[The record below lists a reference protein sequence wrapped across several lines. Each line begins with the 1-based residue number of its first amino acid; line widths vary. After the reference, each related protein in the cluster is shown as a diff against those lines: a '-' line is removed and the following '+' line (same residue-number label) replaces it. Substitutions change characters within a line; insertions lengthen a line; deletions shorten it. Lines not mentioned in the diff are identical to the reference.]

1 MEAIQDFFLV
11 LRLLL
16 DFEPPGDL
24 TLAEYGSSV
33 YS

>member
-1 MEAIQDFFLV
+1 MEAIQDFLV